1 MVGELATCSSLFK
14 ITVVTKI
21 INFVSLFQP
30 RTEMRGEFLEILQ
43 DRLQGDTFQLH
54 TETVPHTPHKGEQIT
69 SFVFRSNH
77 RLVKLFVDLRSIM
90 RICSQAPYGSTVVG
104 QTN

>member
-1 MVGELATCSSLFK
+1 
-14 ITVVTKI
+14 
-21 INFVSLFQP
+21 
-30 RTEMRGEFLEILQ
+30 MRGELLEILQ
-43 DRLQGDTFQLH
+43 DRLQGNTFQLH

-69 SFVFRSNH
+69 SFVFRGNH

-104 QTN
+104 QTNNLFGKLEILEDITAKHLKVFMKQK

>member
-1 MVGELATCSSLFK
+1 
-14 ITVVTKI
+14 
-21 INFVSLFQP
+21 
-30 RTEMRGEFLEILQ
+30 MRGELLEILQ
-43 DRLQGDTFQLH
+43 DRLQGDAFQLH

-104 QTN
+104 QANNIFGNLEILEDITATHLKEFMTQE